1 MSYIGTASSD
11 DKEIS
16 NLFAT
21 FTTTYSTEIF
31 NDFEKYPYSLQS
43 FDFPISLKAPRL
55 SSSPGPDN
63 ISSCILKN
71 CADILFYPLFMLF
84 NKSLNIS
91 YFPEICRNPLHKS
104 GNKNEISNYRRIAK
118 LSRIPKIFE

>member
-21 FTTTYSTEIF
+21 FFKTTYSTEIF

-43 FDFPISLKAPRL
+43 FDFPIPVIDEWSVICSLKALKL

-63 ISSCILKN
+63 IPSCI
-71 CADILFYPLFMLF
+71 
-84 NKSLNIS
+84 
-91 YFPEICRNPLHKS
+91 
-104 GNKNEISNYRRIAK
+104 
-118 LSRIPKIFE
+118 